1 MNRLQI
7 SNPEKIHDRL
17 NEILNELV
25 SRKQVHHAI
34 IGLESGDRKFK
45 WIGAKGEARPGVPM
59 LGHTPFCIAS
69 VTKLFISAAILKL
82 CEKNVISLNDTVSK
96 RLPAAFTTRLHCLKG
111 TDYTEK
117 ITIRHLLSHTSGL
130 PDWLE
135 DRPKKGKSLLETIG
149 KQEDRLISV
158 EDAVEY
164 VRENLVP
171 HFPPQPPGKK
181 RPKVRYS
188 DTNFQ
193 LLIAIIEHAAEKPV
207 YLAFEELI
215 YRKIGLQQTYHAG
228 YPHSEYLDRPADI
241 WVDDKLFSKPLLL
254 KSFRDLYSTADEL
267 LAFMKGLNRGVIF
280 ENNHTGSLMGR
291 KWNRFGFPRDLVSL
305 RLPGWPIEY
314 GLGMMRFKLP
324 RILTPFKPVPEI
336 LGHTGVSG
344 SWLFYCPELD
354 LYLCGTVD
362 QTAEAAL
369 PFRVL
374 PKLLRVFQPET

>member
-1 MNRLQI
+1 
-7 SNPEKIHDRL
+7 
-17 NEILNELV
+17 
-25 SRKQVHHAI
+25 
-34 IGLESGDRKFK
+34 
-45 WIGAKGEARPGVPM
+45 
-59 LGHTPFCIAS
+59 
-69 VTKLFISAAILKL
+69 
-82 CEKNVISLNDTVSK
+82 
-96 RLPAAFTTRLHCLKG
+96 
-111 TDYTEK
+111 
-117 ITIRHLLSHTSGL
+117 
-130 PDWLE
+130 
-135 DRPKKGKSLLETIG
+135 
-149 KQEDRLISV
+149 
-158 EDAVEY
+158 
-164 VRENLVP
+164 
-171 HFPPQPPGKK
+171 
-181 RPKVRYS
+181 
-188 DTNFQ
+188 
-193 LLIAIIEHAAEKPV
+193 
-207 YLAFEELI
+207 
-215 YRKIGLQQTYHAG
+215 
-228 YPHSEYLDRPADI
+228 
-241 WVDDKLFSKPLLL
+241 VDDKLFSKPLLL